1 MDTWGGYDEIEEM
14 MTARA
19 NVYPIEAA
27 ARDPREVDNHPW
39 TLRLLEVQP
48 KPHLP
53 RGVANSAFV
62 DVHRIEGATLD
73 PGRVLGHPAR
83 LVAPLLIDSNQP
95 QTFDRP
101 HPITAWA
108 PNPIVQRTYGQQTLS
123 PDDMRHTVPKQLL
136 GYSTEALSQQE
147 IVDQAMLAVRQSMYG
162 R

>member
-53 RGVANSAFV
+53 QLLSWRS
-62 DVHRIEGATLD
+62 
-73 PGRVLGHPAR
+73 P
-83 LVAPLLIDSNQP
+83 PLLRNESL
-95 QTFDRP
+95 
-101 HPITAWA
+101 
-108 PNPIVQRTYGQQTLS
+108 VVY
-123 PDDMRHTVPKQLL
+123 
-136 GYSTEALSQQE
+136 
-147 IVDQAMLAVRQSMYG
+147 
-162 R
+162 